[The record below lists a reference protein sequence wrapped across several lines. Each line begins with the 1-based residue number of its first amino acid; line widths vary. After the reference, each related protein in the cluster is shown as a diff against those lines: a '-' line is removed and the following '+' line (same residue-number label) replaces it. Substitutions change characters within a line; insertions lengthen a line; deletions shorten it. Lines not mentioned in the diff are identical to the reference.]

1 MTSLLEYG
9 VKGRRIW
16 WAASAYVFYN
26 ELTDDDLGL
35 GDVTATINFA
45 GATVSLFIPDPV
57 ATALGWG
64 WTRLVN
70 AVRAGGN
77 SLSSGWRG
85 IGTNLQ
91 TSGSLTIMRQTILVA
106 GIVHTATLPWQ
117 IQNQQ
122 IKAQKEGDINFNADL
137 KLINDPMNWQP
148 ERYPMNRPNNPMG
161 SRSI

>member
-1 MTSLLEYG
+1 
-9 VKGRRIW
+9 
-16 WAASAYVFYN
+16 
-26 ELTDDDLGL
+26 
-35 GDVTATINFA
+35 
-45 GATVSLFIPDPV
+45 
-57 ATALGWG
+57 
-64 WTRLVN
+64 
-70 AVRAGGN
+70 
-77 SLSSGWRG
+77 
-85 IGTNLQ
+85 
-91 TSGSLTIMRQTILVA
+91 MRQTILVA